1 MCDSSYSS
9 DLGGDDPDSTH
20 HTISEEVQDSIM
32 SSDGEPTGIYSPPLR
47 IASRIYKSSTRRKS
61 SAASSRLNSMS
72 SHHSSRSTRSAHG
85 GPQSSHIAQHLR
97 RASIIESRKAKAA
110 DRNAH
115 AEKVRLRA
123 ALNKAAPR
131 VSTNSEERAIAAQQ
145 ARERYLAQV
154 KANCAE
160 EVKRSKRVAEEQR
173 EKRAAEHLKLKED
186 MEERQAEA
194 ERRKALIQQ
203 NQRRARTAGLPSVG
217 EKKVSYI
224 WKPKN
229 PEQAARIIQR
239 AWKNRQLR
247 FTIQEFLGLGLTVD
261 AIQKTRFED
270 VGLLLSQEY
279 VLSCTAKVLKLCGL
293 KNMTDDDGAEKAAV
307 RTFLSSFLILGHPSQ
322 VLSKEGEQ
330 EQDLVNKAR
339 ELLLHL
345 NRIVDGS
352 SGASHAVR
360 SAQLAELSEA
370 YGSFQSAF
378 TAWKADDSS
387 FLVSNMLAQF
397 VELDA
402 IWQSVKDD
410 KDGEVAADYK
420 ESIQQNQ
427 TLVLVRLKR
436 LAGPENAMKMVR
448 QAIRASRKTNSK
460 KGAAP
465 DNKPRAAPVD
475 QATAS
480 KTSILPAAPASRP
493 AESPS
498 RPPESSA
505 PAKQKLESSTLL
517 PDNRHILHELAINKE
532 FKIDLQPRMDLRDNL
547 IDGVARSIQQGLD
560 AAEGEIWVIA
570 IAKVIYER
578 LLRLLT
584 PGNSLHVLIS
594 DTLDPTMIA
603 NQVKNGAFSYD
614 KFFSF
619 MNTILPKLCAPVR
632 DSDVKDLAENPSQD
646 PTKQLARIYYVID
659 LLGLDHVNFM
669 LQRIGPTLIEGSVD
683 YEKSCF
689 ATRLG
694 NQFPVKT
701 LRWCKAAVAM
711 TRDESSRRGV
721 ESTSSPVARENLR
734 MSTIMDQ
741 YRRLDVRITADRIY
755 LQGLVDL
762 AITTTSLEDT
772 ATPETL
778 ELDTERL
785 ARIRS
790 DILRLITV
798 SSILL
803 TAKNLLRRDVR
814 SLWKLESQR
823 MWDLPF
829 SSPPATFVSIV
840 ESRYAL
846 PPTTKQ
852 QLTGTITRLLTDAQA
867 GEASHPVMKVLLK
880 KIHTHV
886 LARLAASSA
895 EERIRTSTT
904 ASEVLGSSG
913 MPESVARIG
922 DIVQELGRIAD
933 VDRQAHGQWYDEV
946 AKRASE
952 ESNE

>member
-1 MCDSSYSS
+1 MGDDPYSS
-9 DLGGDDPDSTH
+9 DLGCDDMEPTH
-20 HTISEEVQDSIM
+20 HMISEEPQDSIM
-32 SSDGEPTGIYSPPLR
+32 SSDGEVTGMYSPPGR
-47 IASRIYKSSTRRKS
+47 IASRIYKSASTRRKS

-72 SHHSSRSTRSAHG
+72 SHHSSRSARSAHG

-123 ALNKAAPR
+123 AMNKAAPR
-131 VSTNSEERAIAAQQ
+131 TTTNSEERAIAAQQ

-186 MEERQAEA
+186 VEERHAEA
-194 ERRKALIQQ
+194 EKRKTLLQQ
-203 NQRRARTAGLPSVG
+203 SQRRSRTTSLPSVE
-217 EKKVSYI
+217 EKKILPYV

-229 PEQAARIIQR
+229 HDQAARIIQR
-239 AWKNRQLR
+239 AWRNWQRR
-247 FTIQEFLGLGLTVD
+247 VTIQKFLRLGLTVE
-261 AIQKTRFED
+261 AVQKTTFED
-270 VGLLLSQEY
+270 VGVLLNQEN
-279 VLSCTAKVLKLCGL
+279 VLSCTTKMLKLCGL
-293 KNMTDDDGAEKAAV
+293 KDVGDDDAAEKAAV
-307 RTFLSSFLILGHPSQ
+307 RTFLSTFLILGHPAQ

-330 EQDLVNKAR
+330 EQDLVDKAKG
-339 ELLLHL
+339 LLLHFD
-345 NRIVDGS
+345 RIIDS
-352 SGASHAVR
+352 SSDPSQSAL

-370 YGSFQSAF
+370 YASFQAAF
-378 TAWKADDSS
+378 AAWKAHDSS
-387 FLVSNMLAQF
+387 YLVTNMIAQF

-402 IWQSVKDD
+402 IWQTVKDD
-410 KDGEVAADYK
+410 KDGAVAADYK
-420 ESIQQNQ
+420 EGIQQNQ

-436 LAGPENAMKMVR
+436 LAGPDNAMKMIK
-448 QAIRASRKTNSK
+448 QAIRARRKTSSK
-460 KGAAP
+460 KHPAP

-475 QATAS
+475 QTDS
-480 KTSILPAAPASRP
+480 SSVRVIPAVSTPSLAEPPFKVAKGDTRQNLGAP
-493 AESPS
+493 
-498 RPPESSA
+498 
-505 PAKQKLESSTLL
+505 TLL

-532 FKIDLQPRMDLRDNL
+532 FKVDLQPRIDIRDSL
-547 IDGVARSIQQGLD
+547 IDTVSRSMQQGLD
-560 AAEGEIWVIA
+560 AAEGENWIPAV
-570 IAKVIYER
+570 AKVIYEK

-594 DTLDPTMIA
+594 ETLDPTMIA

-632 DSDVKDLAENPSQD
+632 DQDVKDLAENPSHD
-646 PTKQLARIYYVID
+646 PIRQLARLYYVID
-659 LLGLDHVNFM
+659 LLLFDHMNFM
-669 LQRIGPTLIEGSVD
+669 LQRFGPTLIDGSVE
-683 YEKSCF
+683 YEKKCF
-689 ATRLG
+689 LTRLE
-694 NQFPVKT
+694 NQFPAKT
-701 LRWCKAAVAM
+701 LRWWRAAVAK
-711 TRDESSRRGV
+711 TKEEPSRRAV
-721 ESTSSPVARENLR
+721 EENSSPAA
-734 MSTIMDQ
+734 
-741 YRRLDVRITADRIY
+741 RITVDRIY
-755 LQGLVDL
+755 MHGLVDL
-762 AITTTSLEDT
+762 AIRTNDLQDAEI
-772 ATPETL
+772 PETL
-778 ELDTERL
+778 ELDTDRL
-785 ARIRS
+785 VRIRS

-814 SLWKLESQR
+814 SLWKLENQR
-823 MWDLPF
+823 MWDLPLS
-829 SSPPATFVSIV
+829 SSPAAFVSIV

-852 QLTGTITRLLTDAQA
+852 QLMGTITRLLTDARA
-867 GEASHPVMKVLLK
+867 GQVNHPVMKVLLK
-880 KIHTHV
+880 KIHAHV

-922 DIVQELGRIAD
+922 ELVQELGRVAD
-933 VDRQAHGQWYDEV
+933 VDREAHGKWYDEV
-946 AKRASE
+946 ANRVSE

>member
-1 MCDSSYSS
+1 MRENSYSS
-9 DLGGDDPDSTH
+9 DMGGDDHGSTH
-20 HTISEEVQDSIM
+20 HVISEEVQDSIM
-32 SSDGEPTGIYSPPLR
+32 SSDGEATGFYSPPPR
-47 IASRIYKSSTRRKS
+47 IASRIYKSTSTRRKS

-85 GPQSSHIAQHLR
+85 GPQSTHIAQHLR

-186 MEERQAEA
+186 MEERHAEA
-194 ERRKALIQQ
+194 ERRKSLMQQ
-203 NQRRARTAGLPSVG
+203 SQRRARTTSLPSVE
-217 EKKVSYI
+217 EKKVIAYV

-229 PEQAARIIQR
+229 HEQAARIIQR
-239 AWKNRQLR
+239 AWRDRQLR
-247 FTIQEFLGLGLTVD
+247 STIHEFLRLGLTVD
-261 AIQKTRFED
+261 AIQKTSFED
-270 VGLLLSQEY
+270 VGVLLGQEH
-279 VLSCTAKVLKLCGL
+279 VLSWTAKMLKLCGL
-293 KNMTDDDGAEKAAV
+293 KDMGDDDVAEKATV
-307 RTFLSSFLILGHPSQ
+307 RIFLSTFLILGHPHQ

-330 EQDLVNKAR
+330 EQDLSNKAR
-339 ELLLHL
+339 ELLLRL
-345 NRIVDGS
+345 NRVVEGS
-352 SGASHAVR
+352 LGTSHAVR
-360 SAQLAELSEA
+360 LAQLAELAEA
-370 YGSFQSAF
+370 YDSFHVAF
-378 TAWKADDSS
+378 TAWKVDDSS

-402 IWQSVKDD
+402 IWQTVKDD
-410 KDGEVAADYK
+410 KEGEIAADYK
-420 ESIQQNQ
+420 EGIQQNQ

-436 LAGPENAMKMVR
+436 LAGPENAMNMVR
-448 QAIRASRKTNSK
+448 QAIRASRKTRSK
-460 KGAAP
+460 KAAAP
-465 DNKPRAAPVD
+465 DNKPRAAPID
-475 QATAS
+475 QAAAPD
-480 KTSILPAAPASRP
+480 TSILPTASASRP
-493 AESPS
+493 AESPP
-498 RPPESSA
+498 RTAENSA

-517 PDNRHILHELAINKE
+517 PDNRYIMHELAINKE
-532 FKIDLQPRMDLRDNL
+532 YKVDLQPRMELRDSL
-547 IDGVARSIQQGLD
+547 IDSVATSIQQGLD
-560 AAEGEIWVIA
+560 AAEGEIWVTA
-570 IAKVIYER
+570 IAKVIYEK

-594 DTLDPTMIA
+594 DTLDPEMIA

-632 DSDVKDLAENPSQD
+632 DPDVKDLAENPSQD

-659 LLGLDHVNFM
+659 LLQLDHVNFM
-669 LQRIGPTLIEGSVD
+669 LQRLGPTLIEASTD

-689 ATRLG
+689 ATRLE
-694 NQFPVKT
+694 NDFPVKA
-701 LRWCKAAVAM
+701 LRWWQSAVAK
-711 TRDESSRRGV
+711 TKEEPSRRGV
-721 ESTSSPVARENLR
+721 EGTSSPAA
-734 MSTIMDQ
+734 
-741 YRRLDVRITADRIY
+741 RITADRIY
-755 LQGLVDL
+755 MHGLVDL
-762 AITTTSLEDT
+762 AIAMTPLED
-772 ATPETL
+772 AETPETL
-778 ELDTERL
+778 ELDSERL

-790 DILRLITV
+790 DILRLMTV
-798 SSILL
+798 SSILI

-814 SLWKLESQR
+814 SLWKLENQR

-829 SSPPATFVSIV
+829 SSPPAAFISIV

-852 QLTGTITRLLTDAQA
+852 QLTGTVTRLLTDARA
-867 GEASHPVMKVLLK
+867 GEVSHPVMKVLLK
-880 KIHTHV
+880 KIRMHV
-886 LARLAASSA
+886 LARLVASSA
-895 EERIRTSTT
+895 EERIRTTTT

-933 VDRQAHGQWYDEV
+933 VDRKAHGQWYDEV
-946 AKRASE
+946 AKRAAE

>member
-1 MCDSSYSS
+1 MRDDSYSS
-9 DLGGDDPDSTH
+9 DLGGDDLGSTH

-32 SSDGEPTGIYSPPLR
+32 SSDGEATGLYSPPPR
-47 IASRIYKSSTRRKS
+47 IASRIYKSTSTRRKS

-85 GPQSSHIAQHLR
+85 GPQSTHIAQHLR

-186 MEERQAEA
+186 MEERHAEA
-194 ERRKALIQQ
+194 EKRKALLQQ
-203 NQRRARTAGLPSVG
+203 SQRRTRTTSLPSVE
-217 EKKVSYI
+217 EKKVLAYV

-229 PEQAARIIQR
+229 HEQAARIIQR
-239 AWKNRQLR
+239 AWKNRQRRL
-247 FTIQEFLGLGLTVD
+247 TIQDFLRLGLTVD
-261 AIQKTRFED
+261 AVQKTSFED
-270 VGLLLSQEY
+270 VGVLLNQET
-279 VLSCTAKVLKLCGL
+279 VLSCTAKMLKLCGL
-293 KNMTDDDGAEKAAV
+293 KDMGDDDAAEKAAV
-307 RTFLSSFLILGHPSQ
+307 RTFLSTFLILGHPSQ

-330 EQDLVNKAR
+330 EQDLVDKAK
-339 ELLLHL
+339 ELLLHFD
-345 NRIVDGS
+345 RIIDGS
-352 SGASHAVR
+352 SDPSHSVR

-370 YGSFQSAF
+370 YASFQAAF
-378 TAWKADDSS
+378 AAWKAHDSS

-402 IWQSVKDD
+402 IWQTVKDD

-420 ESIQQNQ
+420 EGIQQNQ

-436 LAGPENAMKMVR
+436 LAGPENAMKMIK
-448 QAIRASRKTNSK
+448 QAIRASRKTRFK

-465 DNKPRAAPVD
+465 DNKPRAAPID
-475 QATAS
+475 QANAS
-480 KTSILPAAPASRP
+480 GTSILPAVPVPGR
-493 AESPS
+493 AESA
-498 RPPESSA
+498 SSA
-505 PAKQKLESSTLL
+505 AKTSLPAKQRLESSTIL
-517 PDNRHILHELAINKE
+517 PDNRHIMHELAINKE
-532 FKIDLQPRMDLRDNL
+532 FKVDLQPRIDLRDSL
-547 IDGVARSIQQGLD
+547 IDDVSRSMQQGLD
-560 AAEGEIWVIA
+560 AAEGEIWVPA
-570 IAKVIYER
+570 IAKVIYEK

-584 PGNSLHVLIS
+584 PGNSLHVLIPE
-594 DTLDPTMIA
+594 TLDPSMIA

-646 PTKQLARIYYVID
+646 PIKQLARVYYVID
-659 LLGLDHVNFM
+659 LLLLDHMNFM
-669 LQRIGPTLIEGSVD
+669 LQRLGPTLIEGSVD
-683 YEKSCF
+683 YEKTCF
-689 ATRLG
+689 AARLE
-694 NQFPVKT
+694 NSFPVKT
-701 LRWCKAAVAM
+701 LRWWKAAVAK
-711 TRDESSRRGV
+711 TREEPSRRGV
-721 ESTSSPVARENLR
+721 EGTSSPAA
-734 MSTIMDQ
+734 
-741 YRRLDVRITADRIY
+741 RITADRIY
-755 LQGLVDL
+755 VHGLVDL
-762 AITTTSLEDT
+762 AIATTDLEEADI
-772 ATPETL
+772 PETL

-829 SSPPATFVSIV
+829 SSPPAAFVSIV

-852 QLTGTITRLLTDAQA
+852 QLTGTITRLLTDARA
-867 GEASHPVMKVLLK
+867 GEVSHPVMKVLLK

-913 MPESVARIG
+913 MPESAARIG
-922 DIVQELGRIAD
+922 DLVQELGRMAD
-933 VDRQAHGQWYDEV
+933 VDREAHGQWYDEV
-946 AKRASE
+946 AKRAAE
-952 ESNE
+952 ESDE

>member
-1 MCDSSYSS
+1 MRENSYSS
-9 DLGGDDPDSTH
+9 DMGDDDPKSTH
-20 HTISEEVQDSIM
+20 HIISEEVQDSIM
-32 SSDGEPTGIYSPPLR
+32 SSDGEAAGIYSPPPR
-47 IASRIYKSSTRRKS
+47 IASRIYKSTSTRRKS

-186 MEERQAEA
+186 MEERHAEA
-194 ERRKALIQQ
+194 ERRKALMQQ
-203 NQRRARTAGLPSVG
+203 NQRRARTTSLPSVE
-217 EKKVSYI
+217 EKKINAYV

-229 PEQAARIIQR
+229 HEQAAKIIQR
-239 AWKNRQLR
+239 AWRDRQLR
-247 FTIQEFLGLGLTVD
+247 SMLQEFLRLGLTVD
-261 AIQKTRFED
+261 AIQETDFED
-270 VGLLLSQEY
+270 VGVLLGQEN
-279 VLSCTAKVLKLCGL
+279 VLSCTAKMLKLCGL
-293 KNMTDDDGAEKAAV
+293 KDRGDDDVAEKAAV
-307 RTFLSSFLILGHPSQ
+307 RTFLSTFLILGHPSQ
-322 VLSKEGEQ
+322 VLSREGEQ
-330 EQDLVNKAR
+330 EQDLSSKAR
-339 ELLLHL
+339 ELLLRL
-345 NRIVDGS
+345 NRVIDGS
-352 SGASHAVR
+352 LGASHTVR
-360 SAQLAELSEA
+360 LAQLAELSEA
-370 YGSFQSAF
+370 YDSFHVAF
-378 TAWKADDSS
+378 TAWKVDDSS

-402 IWQSVKDD
+402 IWQTVKDD
-410 KDGEVAADYK
+410 KDGEIAADYK
-420 ESIQQNQ
+420 EGIQQNQ

-436 LAGPENAMKMVR
+436 LAGPENAMNMVR
-448 QAIRASRKTNSK
+448 QAIRASRKTRSK

-465 DNKPRAAPVD
+465 DNKPRAAPID
-475 QATAS
+475 QATAPN
-480 KTSILPAAPASRP
+480 TSILPTAPASTP

-498 RPPESSA
+498 STAEYSA

-517 PDNRHILHELAINKE
+517 PENRHIMHELAIDKE
-532 FKIDLQPRMDLRDNL
+532 FKVDLQPRIELRDSL
-547 IDGVARSIQQGLD
+547 IDSVATTIQQGLD
-560 AAEGEIWVIA
+560 TAEGEIWVTA
-570 IAKVIYER
+570 IAKVIYEK

-603 NQVKNGAFSYD
+603 NQVKNRAFSYD
-614 KFFSF
+614 KFFLF

-632 DSDVKDLAENPSQD
+632 DLDVKDLAENPSQD

-659 LLGLDHVNFM
+659 LLTLDHVNFM
-669 LQRIGPTLIEGSVD
+669 LQRLGPTLIEGSVD

-689 ATRLG
+689 ATRLE
-694 NQFPVKT
+694 NHFPVKA
-701 LRWCKAAVAM
+701 LRWWKAAVAK
-711 TRDESSRRGV
+711 TKEEPSRRGV
-721 ESTSSPVARENLR
+721 EGTSSPAA
-734 MSTIMDQ
+734 
-741 YRRLDVRITADRIY
+741 RITADRIY
-755 LQGLVDL
+755 MHGLVDL
-762 AITTTSLEDT
+762 AIATTPLEDSE
-772 ATPETL
+772 TPETL
-778 ELDTERL
+778 ELDSERL

-798 SSILL
+798 SSILI

-814 SLWKLESQR
+814 SLWKLEKQR

-829 SSPPATFVSIV
+829 SSPPAAFISIV

-852 QLTGTITRLLTDAQA
+852 QLTGTVTRLLTDARA
-867 GEASHPVMKVLLK
+867 REVSHPVMKVLLK
-880 KIHTHV
+880 KIRMHV
-886 LARLAASSA
+886 LSRLLASSA

-904 ASEVLGSSG
+904 AGEVLGSSG
-913 MPESVARIG
+913 MPESVARLG

-933 VDRQAHGQWYDEV
+933 VDRKAHGQWYDEV
-946 AKRASE
+946 AKRATE

>member
-1 MCDSSYSS
+1 MRENSYSS
-9 DLGGDDPDSTH
+9 DMGDDDPKSTH
-20 HTISEEVQDSIM
+20 HIISEEVQDSIM
-32 SSDGEPTGIYSPPLR
+32 SSDGEAAGIYSPPPR
-47 IASRIYKSSTRRKS
+47 IASRIYKSTSTRRKS

-186 MEERQAEA
+186 MEERHAEA
-194 ERRKALIQQ
+194 ERRKALMQQ
-203 NQRRARTAGLPSVG
+203 NQRRARTTSLPSVE
-217 EKKVSYI
+217 EKKINAYV
-224 WKPKN
+224 WRPKN
-229 PEQAARIIQR
+229 HEQAAKIIQR
-239 AWKNRQLR
+239 AWRDRQLR
-247 FTIQEFLGLGLTVD
+247 SMLQEFLRLGLTVD
-261 AIQKTRFED
+261 AIRETDFED
-270 VGLLLSQEY
+270 VGVLLGQEN
-279 VLSCTAKVLKLCGL
+279 VLSCTAKMLKLCGL
-293 KNMTDDDGAEKAAV
+293 KDRGDDDVAEKAAV
-307 RTFLSSFLILGHPSQ
+307 RTFLSTFLILGHPSQ
-322 VLSKEGEQ
+322 VLSREGEQ
-330 EQDLVNKAR
+330 EQDLSSKAR
-339 ELLLHL
+339 ELLLRL
-345 NRIVDGS
+345 NRVIDGS
-352 SGASHAVR
+352 LGASHTVR
-360 SAQLAELSEA
+360 LAQLAELSEA
-370 YGSFQSAF
+370 YDSFHVAF
-378 TAWKADDSS
+378 TAWKVDDSS

-402 IWQSVKDD
+402 IWQTVKDD
-410 KDGEVAADYK
+410 KDGEIAADYK
-420 ESIQQNQ
+420 EGIQQNQ

-436 LAGPENAMKMVR
+436 LAGPEIAMNMVR
-448 QAIRASRKTNSK
+448 QAIRASRKTRSK

-465 DNKPRAAPVD
+465 DNKPRAAPID
-475 QATAS
+475 QATAPN
-480 KTSILPAAPASRP
+480 TSILPTAPASTP

-498 RPPESSA
+498 STAEYSA

-517 PDNRHILHELAINKE
+517 PDNRHIMHELAINKE
-532 FKIDLQPRMDLRDNL
+532 FKVDLQPRIELRDSL
-547 IDGVARSIQQGLD
+547 IDSVATSIQQGLD
-560 AAEGEIWVIA
+560 AAEGEIWVTA
-570 IAKVIYER
+570 IAKVIYEK

-603 NQVKNGAFSYD
+603 NQVRNRAFSYD

-632 DSDVKDLAENPSQD
+632 DPDVKDLAENPSQD

-659 LLGLDHVNFM
+659 LLTLDHVNFM
-669 LQRIGPTLIEGSVD
+669 LQRLGPTLIEGSVD
-683 YEKSCF
+683 YEKTCF
-689 ATRLG
+689 ATRLE
-694 NQFPVKT
+694 NHFPVKA
-701 LRWCKAAVAM
+701 LRWWKAAVAK
-711 TRDESSRRGV
+711 TKEEPSRRGV
-721 ESTSSPVARENLR
+721 EGTSSPAA
-734 MSTIMDQ
+734 
-741 YRRLDVRITADRIY
+741 RITADRIY
-755 LQGLVDL
+755 MHGLVDL
-762 AITTTSLEDT
+762 AVATTPLED
-772 ATPETL
+772 AETPETL
-778 ELDTERL
+778 ELDSERL

-798 SSILL
+798 SSILI

-814 SLWKLESQR
+814 SLWKLEKQR

-829 SSPPATFVSIV
+829 SSPPAAFISIV

-852 QLTGTITRLLTDAQA
+852 QLTGTVTRLLTDARA
-867 GEASHPVMKVLLK
+867 REVSHPVMKVLLK
-880 KIHTHV
+880 KIRMHV
-886 LARLAASSA
+886 LSRLLASSA

-904 ASEVLGSSG
+904 AGEVLGSSG
-913 MPESVARIG
+913 MPESVARLG

-933 VDRQAHGQWYDEV
+933 VDRKAHGQWYDEV
-946 AKRASE
+946 AKRATE

>member
-1 MCDSSYSS
+1 MRDNSYSS
-9 DLGGDDPDSTH
+9 DLGDGGPESSH
-20 HTISEEVQDSIM
+20 LTISEEVQDSIM
-32 SSDGEPTGIYSPPLR
+32 SSDGEATAMYSPPPR
-47 IASRIYKSSTRRKS
+47 IASRIYKSTLTRRKS

-72 SHHSSRSTRSAHG
+72 SHHSNRSARSLHG
-85 GPQSSHIAQHLR
+85 GPQSTHIAQHLR

-123 ALNKAAPR
+123 AMNKAAPR
-131 VSTNSEERAIAAQQ
+131 LSTNSEERAIAAQQ

-154 KANCAE
+154 KASCAE

-186 MEERQAEA
+186 MEERHAEA
-194 ERRKALIQQ
+194 EKRKALLQQ
-203 NQRRARTAGLPSVG
+203 SQRRAKTISLPSVE
-217 EKKVSYI
+217 EKKVVAYV
-224 WKPKN
+224 WKPRN
-229 PEQAARIIQR
+229 HEQAARIIQR
-239 AWKNRQLR
+239 AWQNRQRRL
-247 FTIQEFLGLGLTVD
+247 TIQEFLHLGLTVD
-261 AIQKTRFED
+261 AIQKISFED
-270 VGLLLSQEY
+270 VGVLLNSES
-279 VLSCTAKVLKLCGL
+279 VLSCTTKMLKLSGL
-293 KNMTDDDGAEKAAV
+293 KDLGDDDAAEKAAV
-307 RTFLSSFLILGHPSQ
+307 RTFLSTFLILGHPSQ

-339 ELLLHL
+339 DLLLHFDCT
-345 NRIVDGS
+345 IDGS
-352 SGASHAVR
+352 SVPSHSVR
-360 SAQLAELSEA
+360 SAQLAELSVA
-370 YGSFQSAF
+370 YASFQAAF
-378 TAWKADDSS
+378 AAWKSHDSS

-402 IWQSVKDD
+402 IWQTVKDD

-420 ESIQQNQ
+420 EGIQQNQ

-436 LAGPENAMKMVR
+436 LAGPENAMKMIK
-448 QAIRASRKTNSK
+448 QAIRASRKTRSK
-460 KGAAP
+460 QSAAP
-465 DNKPRAAPVD
+465 DNKPRAAPND
-475 QATAS
+475 QANVPNAS
-480 KTSILPAAPASRP
+480 IIPAAPVPAP

-498 RPPESSA
+498 DATQSNV

-532 FKIDLQPRMDLRDNL
+532 FKFDLQLRLDLRDSL
-547 IDGVARSIQQGLD
+547 IDNVSRSMQQGFD
-560 AAEGEIWVIA
+560 SFEGEIWILA
-570 IAKVIYER
+570 IAKLIYEK

-594 DTLDPTMIA
+594 ETLDPAMIA
-603 NQVKNGAFSYD
+603 IQVKNGAFSYD

-619 MNTILPKLCAPVR
+619 MNTILPKLCAPAR

-646 PTKQLARIYYVID
+646 PIKQLARIYYVID
-659 LLGLDHVNFM
+659 LLLLDHLNFM
-669 LQRIGPTLIEGSVD
+669 LQRFGPTLIEGSVD
-683 YEKSCF
+683 YEKKSF
-689 ATRLG
+689 AIRLEHR
-694 NQFPVKT
+694 FPEKT
-701 LRWCKAAVAM
+701 LAWWKATVARM
-711 TRDESSRRGV
+711 KEEPSRRGV
-721 ESTSSPVARENLR
+721 EGTPSAAAR
-734 MSTIMDQ
+734 M
-741 YRRLDVRITADRIY
+741 TADRIY
-755 LQGLVDL
+755 IHGLVGL
-762 AITTTSLEDT
+762 AIA
-772 ATPETL
+772 ATKLHDREIPETL
-778 ELDTERL
+778 ELDAERL
-785 ARIRS
+785 TRIRS

-829 SSPPATFVSIV
+829 SSPTAAFVSII

-846 PPTTKQ
+846 PLTTKQ
-852 QLTGTITRLLTDAQA
+852 QLTGTITRLLTDARA
-867 GEASHPVMKVLLK
+867 GEVSHPVMKVLLK

-922 DIVQELGRIAD
+922 DIVKELGRVAD
-933 VDRQAHGQWYDEV
+933 VDREAHGKWYDEV
-946 AKRASE
+946 AQRATEQSE
-952 ESNE
+952 ER

>member
-1 MCDSSYSS
+1 MRDNSYSS
-9 DLGGDDPDSTH
+9 DMGGEDPDSTH

-32 SSDGEPTGIYSPPLR
+32 SSDGEITGIYSPPPR
-47 IASRIYKSSTRRKS
+47 IASRIYKSTLTRRKS

-85 GPQSSHIAQHLR
+85 GPQSTHVAQHLR

-123 ALNKAAPR
+123 AMNKAAPR
-131 VSTNSEERAIAAQQ
+131 TTTNSEERAIAAQQ

-154 KANCAE
+154 KASCAE

-186 MEERQAEA
+186 MEERHAEA
-194 ERRKALIQQ
+194 EKRKALLQQ
-203 NQRRARTAGLPSVG
+203 SQRRTRTISLPSVE
-217 EKKVSYI
+217 EKQVVAYV

-229 PEQAARIIQR
+229 HDQAARIIQR
-239 AWKNRQLR
+239 TWQNRQRKL
-247 FTIQEFLGLGLTVD
+247 TIQEFLRLGLTVE
-261 AIQKTRFED
+261 AVQKTSFED
-270 VGLLLSQEY
+270 VGVLLNQEN
-279 VLSCTAKVLKLCGL
+279 VLSCTTKMLKLCGL
-293 KNMTDDDGAEKAAV
+293 KDMGDDDAAEKAAV
-307 RTFLSSFLILGHPSQ
+307 RTFLSTFLILGHPAQ

-330 EQDLVNKAR
+330 EQDLVNKAKD
-339 ELLLHL
+339 LLLHFD
-345 NRIVDGS
+345 RIIDDS
-352 SGASHAVR
+352 SGPRHSVL

-370 YGSFQSAF
+370 YASFQAAF
-378 TAWKADDSS
+378 AAWKAHDSS
-387 FLVSNMLAQF
+387 YLVSNMLAQF

-402 IWQSVKDD
+402 IWQTVKDD
-410 KDGEVAADYK
+410 KDGEVAADYR
-420 ESIQQNQ
+420 EGIQHNQ

-436 LAGPENAMKMVR
+436 LAGPENAMKMIKH
-448 QAIRASRKTNSK
+448 AIRASRKIRSTQSP
-460 KGAAP
+460 AP

-475 QATAS
+475 QASTES
-480 KTSILPAAPASRP
+480 VMPEVPAPRP
-493 AESPS
+493 AESPFT
-498 RPPESSA
+498 A
-505 PAKQKLESSTLL
+505 AKGKDPAKQKLESSTLL

-532 FKIDLQPRMDLRDNL
+532 FKVDLQPRIDLRDTL
-547 IDGVARSIQQGLD
+547 IDDVSRSMQQGLD
-560 AAEGEIWVIA
+560 AAEGEIWVPA
-570 IAKVIYER
+570 IAKVIYEK

-594 DTLDPTMIA
+594 ETLDPAMVA

-632 DSDVKDLAENPSQD
+632 DSDVKDLAENPSHD
-646 PTKQLARIYYVID
+646 PIKQLARLYYVID
-659 LLGLDHVNFM
+659 LLLLDHMNFM
-669 LQRIGPTLIEGSVD
+669 LQRLGPTLINGSVD
-683 YEKSCF
+683 YEKNCF
-689 ATRLG
+689 LTRLED
-694 NQFPVKT
+694 QFPVKT
-701 LRWCKAAVAM
+701 LRWWRAAVAK
-711 TRDESSRRGV
+711 TREEPLRRTV
-721 ESTSSPVARENLR
+721 EGISSPAAR
-734 MSTIMDQ
+734 
-741 YRRLDVRITADRIY
+741 VTADRIY
-755 LQGLVDL
+755 MYGLVDL
-762 AITTTSLEDT
+762 AITTNKVED
-772 ATPETL
+772 AEIPETL
-778 ELDTERL
+778 ELDTQRL

-790 DILRLITV
+790 DTLRLITV

-829 SSPPATFVSIV
+829 SSSPAAFVAIV

-846 PPTTKQ
+846 PPTTRQ
-852 QLTGTITRLLTDAQA
+852 QLTGTIARLLTDARA
-867 GEASHPVMKVLLK
+867 GQVSHPVMKVLLK
-880 KIHTHV
+880 KIYAHV

-913 MPESVARIG
+913 MPESVAKIG
-922 DIVQELGRIAD
+922 DIVQELGRVAD
-933 VDRQAHGQWYDEV
+933 VDREAHGKWYDEV
-946 AKRASE
+946 AKTATE

>member
-1 MCDSSYSS
+1 MRDNSYSS
-9 DLGGDDPDSTH
+9 DLGGGDLDSTH

-32 SSDGEPTGIYSPPLR
+32 SSDGETTGIYSLPPR
-47 IASRIYKSSTRRKS
+47 IASRIYKSTSTRRKS

-85 GPQSSHIAQHLR
+85 GPQSTHIAQHLR

-131 VSTNSEERAIAAQQ
+131 LSTNSEERAIAAQQ

-173 EKRAAEHLKLKED
+173 EKRAAEQLKLKED
-186 MEERQAEA
+186 MEERHAEA
-194 ERRKALIQQ
+194 EKRKALIQQ
-203 NQRRARTAGLPSVG
+203 SQRRARTISLPSVE
-217 EKKVSYI
+217 EKKSIEYV
-224 WKPKN
+224 WKPRN
-229 PEQAARIIQR
+229 HDQAARIIQR
-239 AWKNRQLR
+239 TWRDRLRR
-247 FTIQEFLGLGLTVD
+247 FTIQKFLRLGLTID
-261 AIQKTRFED
+261 AVQKTSFEE
-270 VGLLLSQEY
+270 VGVLLNSDT
-279 VLSCTAKVLKLCGL
+279 VLSCTAKMLKLCGL
-293 KNMTDDDGAEKAAV
+293 KDIGDDDAAEKATV
-307 RTFLSSFLILGHPSQ
+307 RTFLSTFLILGHPSQ

-339 ELLLHL
+339 ELLLHFDC
-345 NRIVDGS
+345 IIDS
-352 SGASHAVR
+352 SSDPSHSVR

-370 YGSFQSAF
+370 YASFQAAF
-378 TAWKADDSS
+378 AAWKAHDSS
-387 FLVSNMLAQF
+387 FLVASMLAQF

-402 IWQSVKDD
+402 IWQTVKND

-420 ESIQQNQ
+420 EGIQQNQ

-436 LAGPENAMKMVR
+436 LAGPENAMKMIK
-448 QAIRASRKTNSK
+448 QAIRASRKTRLK
-460 KGAAP
+460 KDAAP
-465 DNKPRAAPVD
+465 DNQPRAAPTD
-475 QATAS
+475 QAPAS
-480 KTSILPAAPASRP
+480 NPSVLPAAPASRL

-498 RPPESSA
+498 SSAEKNA
-505 PAKQKLESSTLL
+505 PAKRKLESSTLL

-532 FKIDLQPRMDLRDNL
+532 FKVDFQPPIDLRDSL
-547 IDGVARSIQQGLD
+547 IDSVSKCIQQGID
-560 AAEGEIWVIA
+560 AAEGDVWVLA
-570 IAKVIYER
+570 IAKVIYEK
-578 LLRLLT
+578 LLGLLT

-594 DTLDPTMIA
+594 ETLDPTMIA

-632 DSDVKDLAENPSQD
+632 DTDVKDLAEHPSQD
-646 PTKQLARIYYVID
+646 PVRQLARIYYVID
-659 LLGLDHVNFM
+659 LLMLDHVNFM
-669 LQRIGPTLIEGSVD
+669 LQRLGPTLIEGSVD
-683 YEKSCF
+683 YEKKCF
-689 ATRLG
+689 ATRLE
-694 NQFPVKT
+694 NEFPVKT
-701 LRWCKAAVAM
+701 LRWWKAAVTK
-711 TRDESSRRGV
+711 TRKEPSRRGA
-721 ESTSSPVARENLR
+721 ESTSSPAAR
-734 MSTIMDQ
+734 M
-741 YRRLDVRITADRIY
+741 TADRVY
-755 LQGLVDL
+755 VHGLVDL
-762 AITTTSLEDT
+762 AITTTNLEGSEI
-772 ATPETL
+772 PETL

-814 SLWKLESQR
+814 SLWKLENQR

-829 SSPPATFVSIV
+829 SSPSAAFVSIV

-846 PPTTKQ
+846 PLTTKQ
-852 QLTGTITRLLTDAQA
+852 QLTGTITRLLTDARA
-867 GEASHPVMKVLLK
+867 GEVNHPVMKVLLK
-880 KIHTHV
+880 KIYTHV

-904 ASEVLGSSG
+904 AGEVLGSSG

-922 DIVQELGRIAD
+922 EIVQELGRIAD
-933 VDRQAHGQWYDEV
+933 VDREAHGKWYDEV
-946 AKRASE
+946 AKRATE

>member
-1 MCDSSYSS
+1 MREDSYSS
-9 DLGGDDPDSTH
+9 DLGGDNLDSIH
-20 HTISEEVQDSIM
+20 HTISEEVQDFIM
-32 SSDGEPTGIYSPPLR
+32 SSDGEATGMYSPPPH
-47 IASRIYKSSTRRKS
+47 IASRIFKSTSTRRKS

-72 SHHSSRSTRSAHG
+72 SHHSSRSARSAHG
-85 GPQSSHIAQHLR
+85 GPQSTHIAHHLR

-123 ALNKAAPR
+123 ALYKAAPR

-173 EKRAAEHLKLKED
+173 EKRAAEHLKLKEG
-186 MEERQAEA
+186 MEERHAEA
-194 ERRKALIQQ
+194 ERRKALMQQ
-203 NQRRARTAGLPSVG
+203 NQRRARTTSLPSVE
-217 EKKVSYI
+217 EKKVIAYV

-229 PEQAARIIQR
+229 HEQAARIIQR

-247 FTIQEFLGLGLTVD
+247 STIHEFLRLGLTVE
-261 AIQKTRFED
+261 AIQKTSFED
-270 VGLLLSQEY
+270 VGVLLSQEN
-279 VLSCTAKVLKLCGL
+279 VLSCTAKILKLCGL
-293 KNMTDDDGAEKAAV
+293 KDMGDDVAEKAAV
-307 RTFLSSFLILGHPSQ
+307 RTFLTSFLILGHPAQ

-330 EQDLVNKAR
+330 EQGLVNKAR
-339 ELLLHL
+339 GLLLHL
-345 NRIVDGS
+345 NRIIEGS
-352 SGASHAVR
+352 SGVSHSVR
-360 SAQLAELSEA
+360 SCQLTELSEA
-370 YGSFQSAF
+370 YGSFQAAF

-402 IWQSVKDD
+402 IWQTVKDD
-410 KDGEVAADYK
+410 KDGQVAADYK
-420 ESIQQNQ
+420 EGIEQNQ

-436 LAGPENAMKMVR
+436 LAGPENAMKMIR
-448 QAIRASRKTNSK
+448 QAVRASRKTRLK
-460 KGAAP
+460 KSAAP
-465 DNKPRAAPVD
+465 DNKPRAAPID

-480 KTSILPAAPASRP
+480 STPILPAAPASKP
-493 AESPS
+493 TKSPS
-498 RPPESSA
+498 STVENSA

-517 PDNRHILHELAINKE
+517 PDNRHIMHELAINKE
-532 FKIDLQPRMDLRDNL
+532 FKVDLQPRMDLRDSL

-560 AAEGEIWVIA
+560 AAEGEIWVTA
-570 IAKVIYER
+570 IAKVIYEK

-594 DTLDPTMIA
+594 DTLDPAMIS

-632 DSDVKDLAENPSQD
+632 DSDVQDLAENPSHD

-659 LLGLDHVNFM
+659 LLTLDHVNFM
-669 LQRIGPTLIEGSVD
+669 LQRLGPTLIEGSVD

-689 ATRLG
+689 VTRLE

-701 LRWCKAAVAM
+701 LRWWKAAVAK
-711 TRDESSRRGV
+711 TKEEPPRRGV
-721 ESTSSPVARENLR
+721 EGTSSPAA
-734 MSTIMDQ
+734 
-741 YRRLDVRITADRIY
+741 RITADRIY

-762 AITTTSLEDT
+762 AIATTNLED
-772 ATPETL
+772 AEIPETL
-778 ELDTERL
+778 ELDSERL

-790 DILRLITV
+790 DILRLIIV

-829 SSPPATFVSIV
+829 SSPPAAFVSIV

-852 QLTGTITRLLTDAQA
+852 QLTGTITRLLTDARA
-867 GEASHPVMKVLLK
+867 GEVSHAVMKVLLK
-880 KIHTHV
+880 RIHTHV
-886 LARLAASSA
+886 LARLVASSA
-895 EERIRTSTT
+895 EERFRTSTT

-933 VDRQAHGQWYDEV
+933 VDRKAHGPWYDEV
-946 AKRASE
+946 AQRATE
-952 ESNE
+952 ESIE

>member
-1 MCDSSYSS
+1 M
-9 DLGGDDPDSTH
+9 GGANPNSANH
-20 HTISEEVQDSIM
+20 IISEEVQDSIM
-32 SSDGEPTGIYSPPLR
+32 SSDGEAAGIYSPPPR
-47 IASRIYKSSTRRKS
+47 IASRIYKSTSTRRKS
-61 SAASSRLNSMS
+61 SAASSRLNSLS

-85 GPQSSHIAQHLR
+85 GPQSTHIAQHLR

-131 VSTNSEERAIAAQQ
+131 VSTISEERAIAAQQ

-186 MEERQAEA
+186 MEERHAEA
-194 ERRKALIQQ
+194 ERRKALMQQ
-203 NQRRARTAGLPSVG
+203 NQRRARTTSLPSVE
-217 EKKVSYI
+217 EKKVIAYV

-229 PEQAARIIQR
+229 HEQAAKIIQR
-239 AWKNRQLR
+239 AWRDRQLR
-247 FTIQEFLGLGLTVD
+247 STIQEFLRLGLTVD
-261 AIQKTRFED
+261 AIQESSFEE
-270 VGLLLSQEY
+270 VGVLLGQEN
-279 VLSCTAKVLKLCGL
+279 VLSCTAKMLKLCGL
-293 KNMTDDDGAEKAAV
+293 KDMGDDVTEKAAV
-307 RTFLSSFLILGHPSQ
+307 RTFLSTFLILGHPSQ
-322 VLSKEGEQ
+322 VLSKDGEQ
-330 EQDLVNKAR
+330 EQDLSNKAR
-339 ELLLHL
+339 EVLVRL
-345 NRIVDGS
+345 NRVIDGS
-352 SGASHAVR
+352 LGASHAVR
-360 SAQLAELSEA
+360 SAQLAELSEV
-370 YGSFQSAF
+370 YDSFHVAF
-378 TAWKADDSS
+378 IAWKVEDSS

-402 IWQSVKDD
+402 IWQTVKDD
-410 KDGEVAADYK
+410 KDGEIAADYK
-420 ESIQQNQ
+420 EGIQQNQ

-436 LAGPENAMKMVR
+436 LAGPANAMNMVR
-448 QAIRASRKTNSK
+448 QAIRASRKTRSK

-465 DNKPRAAPVD
+465 DNKPRAAPID
-475 QATAS
+475 QATAPNAP
-480 KTSILPAAPASRP
+480 ILPTAPSSRP
-493 AESPS
+493 AEASS
-498 RPPESSA
+498 KTAGNSA

-517 PDNRHILHELAINKE
+517 PDNRCIMHELAINKE
-532 FKIDLQPRMDLRDNL
+532 YKVDLQPRLELRDSL
-547 IDGVARSIQQGLD
+547 IDGVATSLQQGLD
-560 AAEGEIWVIA
+560 AAEGEIWVTA
-570 IAKVIYER
+570 IAKVIYEK

-632 DSDVKDLAENPSQD
+632 DPDVKDLAENPSQD

-659 LLGLDHVNFM
+659 LLQLDHVNFM
-669 LQRIGPTLIEGSVD
+669 LQRLGPTLIEGSID

-689 ATRLG
+689 ATRLE
-694 NQFPVKT
+694 NRFPVKA
-701 LRWCKAAVAM
+701 LRWWKAAVLKAK
-711 TRDESSRRGV
+711 EEPSRRGG
-721 ESTSSPVARENLR
+721 EASSSPAA
-734 MSTIMDQ
+734 
-741 YRRLDVRITADRIY
+741 RITADKIY
-755 LQGLVDL
+755 MHGLVDL
-762 AITTTSLEDT
+762 AIATTHLGDAE
-772 ATPETL
+772 TPETL
-778 ELDTERL
+778 ELDSERL
-785 ARIRS
+785 SRIRS

-798 SSILL
+798 SSVLI

-814 SLWKLESQR
+814 SLWKLEVQR

-829 SSPPATFVSIV
+829 SSPPAAFISIV

-852 QLTGTITRLLTDAQA
+852 QLTGTVTRLLTDART
-867 GEASHPVMKVLLK
+867 EEVSHPVMKVLLK
-880 KIHTHV
+880 KIRMHV
-886 LARLAASSA
+886 LARLVASSA

-933 VDRQAHGQWYDEV
+933 VDRKAHGQWYDEV
-946 AKRASE
+946 AKRATE

>member
-1 MCDSSYSS
+1 
-9 DLGGDDPDSTH
+9 
-20 HTISEEVQDSIM
+20 
-32 SSDGEPTGIYSPPLR
+32 
-47 IASRIYKSSTRRKS
+47 
-61 SAASSRLNSMS
+61 MS
-72 SHHSSRSTRSAHG
+72 SHHSNRSTRSAHG
-85 GPQSSHIAQHLR
+85 GPQSTHIAQHLR

-154 KANCAE
+154 KASCAE

-173 EKRAAEHLKLKED
+173 EKRAAEQLKLKED
-186 MEERQAEA
+186 MEERHAEA
-194 ERRKALIQQ
+194 ERRKALMQQ
-203 NQRRARTAGLPSVG
+203 NQRRARTTSLPSVE
-217 EKKVSYI
+217 EKKVIAYV

-229 PEQAARIIQR
+229 HEQAAKIIQR
-239 AWKNRQLR
+239 AWRDRQLR
-247 FTIQEFLGLGLTVD
+247 STIHEFLRLGLTVD
-261 AIQKTRFED
+261 AIQKSSFEE
-270 VGLLLSQEY
+270 VGVLLGQDN
-279 VLSCTAKVLKLCGL
+279 VLSCTAKMLKLCGL
-293 KNMTDDDGAEKAAV
+293 KDMGDDVTEKAAV
-307 RTFLSSFLILGHPSQ
+307 RTFLSTFLILGHPSQ

-330 EQDLVNKAR
+330 EQDLSNKAR
-339 ELLLHL
+339 EVLVRL
-345 NRIVDGS
+345 NRVIDGS
-352 SGASHAVR
+352 LGASHAVR

-370 YGSFQSAF
+370 YDSFHVAF
-378 TAWKADDSS
+378 IAWKVDDSS

-402 IWQSVKDD
+402 IWQTVKDD
-410 KDGEVAADYK
+410 KDGEIAADYK
-420 ESIQQNQ
+420 EGIQQNQ

-436 LAGPENAMKMVR
+436 LAGPANAMNMVR
-448 QAIRASRKTNSK
+448 QAIRASRKTRSK

-465 DNKPRAAPVD
+465 DNKPRAAPID
-475 QATAS
+475 QATAPDA
-480 KTSILPAAPASRP
+480 SILPTAPSSRP
-493 AESPS
+493 AESSS
-498 RPPESSA
+498 RTAENSA

-517 PDNRHILHELAINKE
+517 PDNRYIMHELAINKE
-532 FKIDLQPRMDLRDNL
+532 YKVDLRPRLELRDSL
-547 IDGVARSIQQGLD
+547 IDGVATSLQQGLD
-560 AAEGEIWVIA
+560 AAEGEIWVTA
-570 IAKVIYER
+570 IAKVIYEK

-632 DSDVKDLAENPSQD
+632 DPDVKDLVENPSQD

-659 LLGLDHVNFM
+659 LLQLDHVNFM
-669 LQRIGPTLIEGSVD
+669 LQRLGPTLIEASID

-689 ATRLG
+689 ATRLE
-694 NQFPVKT
+694 NHFPVKT
-701 LRWCKAAVAM
+701 LMWWKAAVAK
-711 TRDESSRRGV
+711 TKEEPSRRGG
-721 ESTSSPVARENLR
+721 EGTSSPA
-734 MSTIMDQ
+734 T
-741 YRRLDVRITADRIY
+741 RITADRIY
-755 LQGLVDL
+755 MHGLVDL
-762 AITTTSLEDT
+762 AIATAPLED
-772 ATPETL
+772 AETPETL
-778 ELDTERL
+778 ELDSERL
-785 ARIRS
+785 ARLRS

-798 SSILL
+798 SSILI

-814 SLWKLESQR
+814 SLWKLEIQR

-829 SSPPATFVSIV
+829 SSPPAAFISIV

-852 QLTGTITRLLTDAQA
+852 QLTGTVTRLLTDART
-867 GEASHPVMKVLLK
+867 GEVSHPVMKVLLK
-880 KIHTHV
+880 KIRMHV
-886 LARLAASSA
+886 LARLVASSA

-922 DIVQELGRIAD
+922 DIVQELGRMAD
-933 VDRQAHGQWYDEV
+933 VDRKAHGQWYDEV
-946 AKRASE
+946 AKRATE

>member
-1 MCDSSYSS
+1 MRENSYSS
-9 DLGGDDPDSTH
+9 DMGGDDPNSTH
-20 HTISEEVQDSIM
+20 HMISEEVQDSIM
-32 SSDGEPTGIYSPPLR
+32 SSDGEATGIYSPPPR
-47 IASRIYKSSTRRKS
+47 IASRIYKSTSTRRKS

-85 GPQSSHIAQHLR
+85 GPQSTHIAQHLR

-131 VSTNSEERAIAAQQ
+131 ASTNSEERAVAAQQ

-186 MEERQAEA
+186 MEERHAEA
-194 ERRKALIQQ
+194 ERRKALMQQ
-203 NQRRARTAGLPSVG
+203 NQRRARTTSLPSVE
-217 EKKVSYI
+217 EKKVIAYV
-224 WKPKN
+224 WRPKN
-229 PEQAARIIQR
+229 HEQAARIIQR
-239 AWKNRQLR
+239 AWRDRQLR
-247 FTIQEFLGLGLTVD
+247 SMLQEFLRLGLTVD
-261 AIQKTRFED
+261 AIQETSFED
-270 VGLLLSQEY
+270 VGVLLGQEN
-279 VLSCTAKVLKLCGL
+279 VLSCTAKMLKLCGL
-293 KNMTDDDGAEKAAV
+293 KDMGDDDVAEKAAV
-307 RTFLSSFLILGHPSQ
+307 RTFLSTFLILGHPSQ
-322 VLSKEGEQ
+322 VLSREGEQ
-330 EQDLVNKAR
+330 EQDLSNKAR
-339 ELLLHL
+339 ELLLRL
-345 NRIVDGS
+345 NRVIDGS
-352 SGASHAVR
+352 LGASHAVR
-360 SAQLAELSEA
+360 SAQLAEFAEA
-370 YGSFQSAF
+370 YDSFQVAF
-378 TAWKADDSS
+378 AAWKVDDSS

-402 IWQSVKDD
+402 IWQTVKDD
-410 KDGEVAADYK
+410 KDGEIAADYK
-420 ESIQQNQ
+420 EGIQQNQ

-436 LAGPENAMKMVR
+436 LAGPENAMNMVR
-448 QAIRASRKTNSK
+448 QAVRASRKARSK

-465 DNKPRAAPVD
+465 DNKPRAAPID
-475 QATAS
+475 QAVAPN
-480 KTSILPAAPASRP
+480 TSILPTAPASIP

-498 RPPESSA
+498 STAEYSA

-517 PDNRHILHELAINKE
+517 SDNRHIMHELAINKE
-532 FKIDLQPRMDLRDNL
+532 FKVDLQPRIELRDSL
-547 IDGVARSIQQGLD
+547 IDSVATSIQQGLD
-560 AAEGEIWVIA
+560 AAEGEIWVTA
-570 IAKVIYER
+570 IAKVIYEK

-603 NQVKNGAFSYD
+603 NQVKNRAFSYD

-632 DSDVKDLAENPSQD
+632 DPDVKDLAENPSQD

-659 LLGLDHVNFM
+659 LLTLDHVNFM
-669 LQRIGPTLIEGSVD
+669 LQRLGPTLIEGSVD

-689 ATRLG
+689 ATRLE
-694 NQFPVKT
+694 NHFPVKA
-701 LRWCKAAVAM
+701 LRWWKAAVAK
-711 TRDESSRRGV
+711 TKEELSRRGV
-721 ESTSSPVARENLR
+721 EGTSSPAA
-734 MSTIMDQ
+734 
-741 YRRLDVRITADRIY
+741 RITADRIY
-755 LQGLVDL
+755 MHGLVDL
-762 AITTTSLEDT
+762 AIATTPLED
-772 ATPETL
+772 AETPETL
-778 ELDTERL
+778 ELDSERL

-798 SSILL
+798 SSILI

-814 SLWKLESQR
+814 SLWKLENQR

-829 SSPPATFVSIV
+829 SSPPAAFISIV

-852 QLTGTITRLLTDAQA
+852 QLTGTVTRLLTDARA
-867 GEASHPVMKVLLK
+867 REVSHPVMKALLK
-880 KIHTHV
+880 KIRMHV
-886 LARLAASSA
+886 LARLLASSA

-933 VDRQAHGQWYDEV
+933 VDRKAHGQWYDEV
-946 AKRASE
+946 AKRATE
-952 ESNE
+952 DSNE